1 MPENAPPLRANE
13 RRPSNA
19 RPPKHTSKEEYIML
33 KPIYNYEFDLRSDLW
48 ALLPKQT
55 AADAPTLI
63 ILRSHPAQT
72 LIFQQP
78 FQQQAL
84 L

>member
-1 MPENAPPLRANE
+1 
-13 RRPSNA
+13 
-19 RPPKHTSKEEYIML
+19 ML
-33 KPIYNYEFDLRSDLW
+33 KPIYSDEFDLRSDIW

-55 AADAPTLI
+55 AADAPTLV

-78 FQQQAL
+78 FQQQEL